1 MWLRSTLGVEN
12 SVFSSIRGE
21 NTPLSFLLPLYKR
34 LHVPSTPANKTSDL
48 AQLDKITAG
57 AFSAPTAGE
66 RASRV
71 REWLLT
77 NPGNDVLA
85 EVFRELSSRDK
96 GAAKLLRERLDDAKR
111 VKMQEG
117 LAAEWAAKAQSLL
130 DLTKLNI
137 ADAMA
142 WQRDAAK
149 AGAPLSKEPLAS
161 LKVQIAERVRLIE
174 DLQHQAQVQ
183 REAAVLLAQRIEVM
197 STKPW
202 REAQA
207 VSEALGVDV
216 AQWQAQA
223 AQLVAH
229 ASWPSTE
236 LKFTPMLE
244 ASRAQLLVVWEAFQ
258 LALQQTLAASQDAN
272 AALPG
277 VSVWA
282 DELRAERMAALP
294 SVKPA
299 KAPVDPQ
306 VREAANAKV
315 REVLAQLEVQTSE
328 GQGKASAGAA
338 SALRQALKEFGKVI
352 DHKLENQAQA
362 ALAAAGELEGW
373 QRWRADQLR
382 EELLIKAEGLLK
394 RPEGQAIGGR
404 KMQETLRTMRE
415 QWKQTDQGGVPN
427 HAMWKRFDEACN
439 EAHKVVEV
447 WLEKL
452 KADAVEH
459 RNQRLALI
467 AELNAW
473 AEENR
478 TARDG
483 DWKGFSRLLHQFG
496 DRWRDAGHLGEKAF
510 AELQPLWKTAI
521 SAAAAPLEALQA
533 QSLEL
538 RRAMIEEAKVL
549 GDAPLLRID
558 AVRALQQRWQ
568 AQAHQVPIDRR
579 QEQKLWDAFRKP
591 IDEAFNRKTQERE
604 KAEASL
610 GQRDRVVIDA
620 AKALQ
625 AANAGGDAQL
635 IRSAIAALEAALQG
649 QAQAQAQVTAAGVQE
664 AQVQAVAD
672 SVAQAGA
679 ASVDAA
685 VAETAAVE
693 GGSPE
698 TASPEPGG
706 EAEAA
711 SSAQASSETA
721 ESVPAAP
728 AAEVV
733 APKPVPKRVVAMRGD
748 DRPGMKRETPGADAG
763 RPGKFGDRKDAG
775 RGGRDARPGMDG
787 RARPDARGDRGEG
800 RGFGGDARGERFDP
814 RNAPPRLGDAAFRAQ
829 REALESAQM
838 ALRKLAAQA
847 HGEAL
852 TQLLSAWESRDT
864 TKLPSVQEL
873 GNQVNAAT
881 RSVWTSA
888 LGGSLPAHR
897 TSPPEALLRLEM
909 AAEIPTPADH
919 LGERRALQLQLLTRR
934 NDPAPAQTWGHDVAI
949 VLSAPFAA
957 EDARR
962 LQGSLKAL
970 LKR

>member
-1 MWLRSTLGVEN
+1 MPT
-12 SVFSSIRGE
+12 
-21 NTPLSFLLPLYKR
+21 
-34 LHVPSTPANKTSDL
+34 TPATKTSDL
-48 AQLDKITAG
+48 SQLDKMTGG

-71 REWLLT
+71 REWLLS
-77 NPGNDVLA
+77 NPSSEQLA

-111 VKMQEG
+111 SKIQDAMS
-117 LAAEWAAKAQSLL
+117 AEWSLKGQTLL
-130 DLTKLNI
+130 DLPKLNI

-149 AGAPLSKEPLAS
+149 AGAPLSKEPLAT
-161 LKVQIAERVRLIE
+161 LKGQIAERVRVIE

-197 STKPW
+197 STKSW
-202 REAQA
+202 REALA
-207 VSEALGVDV
+207 VSEALGLDV
-216 AQWQAQA
+216 AHWQSQA

-229 ASWPSTE
+229 ASWPSTD
-236 LKFTPMLE
+236 LKFTPLLD

-258 LALQQTLAASQDAN
+258 IAVQQASVAAQDAD
-272 AALPG
+272 APLPG
-277 VSVWA
+277 VGVWA
-282 DELRAERMAALP
+282 EEIRAQRSAAMP
-294 SVKPA
+294 AAKPA
-299 KAPVDPQ
+299 KPTVDPE

-315 REVLAQLEVQTSE
+315 REVLAQLEAQTSE

-338 SALRQALKEFGKVI
+338 NALRQALKEFGKVI
-352 DHKLENQAQA
+352 DHKLENLAQA

-394 RPEGQAIGGR
+394 RPEGQALGGR
-404 KMQETLRTMRE
+404 KMQETLRAMRE

-439 EAHKVVEV
+439 EAHKVVEA

-452 KADAVEH
+452 KVEAVEH
-459 RNQRLALI
+459 RAQRLALI

-483 DWKGFSRLLHQFG
+483 DWKGFSRILHQFG

-510 AELQPLWKTAI
+510 AELQALWKAAI

-549 GDAPLLRID
+549 GEAPVLRID

-591 IDEAFNRKTQERE
+591 IDEAFNRKTVERE

-649 QAQAQAQVTAAGVQE
+649 QAQAQAQVTAAGAQE

-679 ASVDAA
+679 ASVEAA
-685 VAETAAVE
+685 TAASNE
-693 GGSPE
+693 GAAAEDTGPQ
-698 TASPEPGG
+698 PG
-706 EAEAA
+706 AEAA
-711 SSAQASSETA
+711 PADASADALPATPPADAVVA
-721 ESVPAAP
+721 EVPASKP
-728 AAEVV
+728 
-733 APKPVPKRVVAMRGD
+733 APKPVVAMRGD
-748 DRPGMKRETPGADAG
+748 DRPGMKRDAPAADAG
-763 RPGKFGDRKDAG
+763 RPGKWGDRKDAA
-775 RGGRDARPGMDG
+775 RGPRDARGGVDSRP
-787 RARPDARGDRGEG
+787 RADARGEGRGESRGEG
-800 RGFGGDARGERFDP
+800 RGFGSAQARGERFDARP
-814 RNAPPRLGDAAFRAQ
+814 AAPRLGDAAFRAQ

-847 HGEAL
+847 HGESL
-852 TQLLSAWESRDT
+852 TQLMDAWKNRDSAAV
-864 TKLPSVQEL
+864 PSLQDL

-881 RSVWTSA
+881 RNAWAAA
-888 LGGSLPAHR
+888 LSGNLAPHR
-897 TSPPEALLRLEM
+897 TTPAEALLRLEI

-919 LGERRALQLQLLTRR
+919 LDARRAMQLQLLTRR
-934 NDPAPAQTWGHDVAI
+934 NDPTPAQTWGHDVAI
-949 VLSAPFAA
+949 ALSAPHA
-957 EDARR
+957 EGDARR
-962 LQGSLKAL
+962 LQNCLKSL

>member
-1 MWLRSTLGVEN
+1 M
-12 SVFSSIRGE
+12 
-21 NTPLSFLLPLYKR
+21 
-34 LHVPSTPANKTSDL
+34 PSTPANKTSDL
-48 AQLDKITAG
+48 AQLDKITSG
-57 AFSAPTAGE
+57 AFSAATAGE

-77 NPGNDVLA
+77 HPANDVLA
-85 EVFRELSSRDK
+85 EVYRELSSRDK

-111 VKMQEG
+111 AKLQE
-117 LAAEWAAKAQSLL
+117 AMSAEWALKGQALL

-223 AQLVAH
+223 AQLVTH
-229 ASWPSTE
+229 ASWPSTD

-244 ASRAQLLVVWEAFQ
+244 ASRAQLVVVWEAFQ
-258 LALQQTLAASQDAN
+258 LALQQTLAASQDAT

-277 VSVWA
+277 VGVWA
-282 DELRAERMAALP
+282 EELRAERAAAAP
-294 SVKPA
+294 SPKPA
-299 KAPVDPQ
+299 KVAIDPE

-439 EAHKVVEV
+439 EAHKVVEA

-533 QSLEL
+533 QSLEM
-538 RRAMIEEAKVL
+538 RRAMIDEAKAL
-549 GDAPLLRID
+549 GEAPMLRID

-625 AANAGGDAQL
+625 VANAGGDAQL

-649 QAQAQAQVTAAGVQE
+649 QAQAQAQVTAAGAQE

-685 VAETAAVE
+685 VAETAAAE
-693 GGSPE
+693 GAAPEGSASEGANPE
-698 TASPEPGG
+698 GSAAHGASPEQGG
-706 EAEAA
+706 EAELADA
-711 SSAQASSETA
+711 AQASGDA
-721 ESVPAAP
+721 VESAP
-728 AAEVV
+728 EAPVAEVI
-733 APKPVPKRVVAMRGD
+733 APKPAPKRVVAMRGD
-748 DRPGMKRETPGADAG
+748 DRPGMKRETPGADTG

-775 RGGRDARPGMDG
+775 RGGRDARPGMDS
-787 RARPDARGDRGEG
+787 RPRPDSRGESRGDSRGEG
-800 RGFGGDARGERFDP
+800 RGFGADARGERFDP

-852 TQLLSAWESRDT
+852 TQLLTAWESRDSA
-864 TKLPSVQEL
+864 KLPSVQEL

-888 LGGSLPAHR
+888 LTGALPAHR

-909 AAEIPTPADH
+909 AAEIPTPADQ

>member
-1 MWLRSTLGVEN
+1 M
-12 SVFSSIRGE
+12 
-21 NTPLSFLLPLYKR
+21 
-34 LHVPSTPANKTSDL
+34 PSTSANKTSDL
-48 AQLDKITAG
+48 AQLDKITGG
-57 AFSAPTAGE
+57 AFSAATAGE

-71 REWLLT
+71 REWLLS
-77 NPGNDVLA
+77 NPENDVLA
-85 EVFRELSSRDK
+85 DVFRELSSRDK

-111 VKMQEG
+111 AKLQESM
-117 LAAEWAAKAQSLL
+117 AAEWAAKAEGLL
-130 DLTKLNI
+130 GLAKLNI
-137 ADAMA
+137 SDAMA

-149 AGAPLSKEPLAS
+149 AGAPLSKEPLAG
-161 LKVQIAERVRLIE
+161 LKLRIAERVRVIE

-197 STKPW
+197 STKTW

-207 VSEALGVDV
+207 MSEALAVDV
-216 AQWQAQA
+216 SHWQAQA
-223 AQLVAH
+223 ALLVSH
-229 ASWPSTE
+229 ASWPSTD

-244 ASRAQLLVVWEAFQ
+244 ASRAQLLVVWGAFEQ
-258 LALQQTLAASQDAN
+258 VLQQALAAAQDAS
-272 AALPG
+272 AVLPSVG
-277 VSVWA
+277 VWA
-282 DELRAERMAALP
+282 EELRAERNAALP
-294 SVKPA
+294 NPKPP
-299 KAPVDPQ
+299 KPQVDPQ
-306 VREAANAKV
+306 VREAANATV
-315 REVLAQLEVQTSE
+315 GEALAQLELQTSE
-328 GQGKASAGAA
+328 GHGKASAGAA
-338 SALRQALKEFGKVI
+338 NALRQALKEFGKVI
-352 DHKLENQAQA
+352 DHKLENQVQA

-394 RPEGQAIGGR
+394 RPEGQALGGR
-404 KMQETLRTMRE
+404 KMQETLRAMRD

-439 EAHKVVEV
+439 EAHKVVEA

-459 RNQRLALI
+459 RTQRLALI
-467 AELNAW
+467 AEIQAW
-473 AEENR
+473 AEENK

-483 DWKGFSRLLHQFG
+483 DWKGFSRILHQFG

-510 AELQPLWKTAI
+510 AELQPLWKAAI
-521 SAAAAPLEALQA
+521 SAAAAPLETLQA

-549 GDAPLLRID
+549 GEAPLLRID

-591 IDEAFNRKTQERE
+591 IDDAFNRKTLERE

-610 GQRDRVVIDA
+610 GQRDRVVLDA

-635 IRSAIAALEAALQG
+635 IRSSIAALEAALQG
-649 QAQAQAQVTAAGVQE
+649 QAQAQAHVTAAGAQE

-672 SVAQAGA
+672 AVAQAGV
-679 ASVDAA
+679 ASVEAA
-685 VAETAAVE
+685 VAESTPAEGAAGE
-693 GGSPE
+693 STSAQPGGQTDPTIDTGE
-698 TASPEPGG
+698 PGPAASPTDI
-706 EAEAA
+706 A
-711 SSAQASSETA
+711 
-721 ESVPAAP
+721 VV
-728 AAEVV
+728 AEVP
-733 APKPVPKRVVAMRGD
+733 APKPAPKRVVAMRGD
-748 DRPGMKRETPGADAG
+748 DRPGMKRDAPAADTG
-763 RPGKFGDRKDAG
+763 RPGKWGDRKDAG

-787 RARPDARGDRGEG
+787 RPRPDVRGEG
-800 RGFGGDARGERFDP
+800 RSFGAGDARGERFDP
-814 RNAPPRLGDAAFRAQ
+814 RTAPPRLGDAAFRAQ

-852 TQLLSAWESRDT
+852 THLMGAWQNRDGAA
-864 TKLPSVQEL
+864 LPSVQEL

-881 RSVWTSA
+881 RNAWTSA
-888 LGGSLPAHR
+888 LSGSLPSHR
-897 TSPPEALLRLEM
+897 TTPAEAVLRLEM
-909 AAEIPTPADH
+909 AAEVPTPAEH
-919 LGERRALQLQLLTRR
+919 LDARRAMQLQLLTRR
-934 NDPAPAQTWGHDVAI
+934 NDPPPAQTWGHDVAI
-949 VLSAPFAA
+949 ALSAPYAP

-962 LQGSLKAL
+962 LQNCLRAL

>member
-1 MWLRSTLGVEN
+1 MS
-12 SVFSSIRGE
+12 
-21 NTPLSFLLPLYKR
+21 
-34 LHVPSTPANKTSDL
+34 STPANKTSDL
-48 AQLDKITAG
+48 AQLDKITGG
-57 AFSAPTAGE
+57 AFTGATAGE
-66 RASRV
+66 RASRI
-71 REWLLT
+71 RDWLLT
-77 NPGNDVLA
+77 NPGNDVLS
-85 EVFRELSSRDK
+85 EVFKELSSRDK

-111 VKMQEG
+111 TKLQEG
-117 LAAEWAAKAQSLL
+117 LAAEWAAKASALL
-130 DLTKLNI
+130 ALSKLNI

-183 REAAVLLAQRIEVM
+183 REAAVLLAQRIEVL

-202 REAQA
+202 RDAQA
-207 VSEALGVDV
+207 VSDALGADV

-223 AQLVAH
+223 TQLTAH
-229 ASWPSTE
+229 ASWASTD
-236 LKFTPMLE
+236 LKFTSMLD
-244 ASRAQLLVVWEAFQ
+244 ASRAQLVVVWEAFQ
-258 LALQQTLAASQDAN
+258 LALQQTIAAAQDAN
-272 AALPG
+272 AALPA
-277 VSVWA
+277 VTVWA
-282 DELRAERMAALP
+282 EELRAERAALQP
-294 SVKPA
+294 AVKPA
-299 KAPVDPQ
+299 KAPVDPA

-315 REVLAQLEVQTSE
+315 REVLTQLEKETGE
-328 GQGKASAGAA
+328 GHGKASAGAA
-338 SALRQALKEFGKVI
+338 NALRQALKEFGKVI

-404 KMQETLRTMRE
+404 KMQDTLRTMRE

-427 HAMWKRFDEACN
+427 HALWKRFDEACN
-439 EAHKVVEV
+439 AAHKVVEA

-452 KADAVEH
+452 KAEAVEH

-467 AELNAW
+467 AELNTW

-483 DWKGFSRLLHQFG
+483 DWKGFSRILHQFG

-510 AELQPLWKTAI
+510 AELQPLWKAAI
-521 SAAAAPLEALQA
+521 ANAAAPLEALQA

-538 RRAMIEEAKVL
+538 RRAMIEEAKAL
-549 GDAPLLRID
+549 GEAPMLRID

-591 IDEAFNRKTQERE
+591 IDDAFQRKTLERE

-610 GQRDRVVIDA
+610 GQRDRVVMDA
-620 AKALQ
+620 SKALQ
-625 AANAGGDAQL
+625 AANASGDAGQ
-635 IRSAIAALEAALQG
+635 IRAAMAALEAALHG
-649 QAQAQAQVTAAGVQE
+649 QAQAQAQVTAAGAQE

-672 SVAQAGA
+672 SVATAGA
-679 ASVDAA
+679 ASVEAA
-685 VAETAAVE
+685 
-693 GGSPE
+693 S
-698 TASPEPGG
+698 
-706 EAEAA
+706 AEAA
-711 SSAQASSETA
+711 PVDAAPMDAAQGDAQGTESASADEGMAAT
-721 ESVPAAP
+721 PDAAP
-728 AAEVV
+728 AAAP
-733 APKPVPKRVVAMRGD
+733 APKPAPKPVVAMRGD

-763 RPGKFGDRKDAG
+763 RPGKWNDRKDAG
-775 RGGRDARPGMDG
+775 RGGRDARGD
-787 RARPDARGDRGEG
+787 RGDRDPRGG
-800 RGFGGDARGERFDP
+800 RDMRGERADP
-814 RNAPPRLGDAAFRAQ
+814 RQAAPRLGDAAFRAQ
-829 REALESAQM
+829 REALESAQF

-852 TQLLSAWESRDT
+852 TQLLGAWEHRDGAQIPT
-864 TKLPSVQEL
+864 AQVL
-873 GNQVNAAT
+873 GSQINAAT
-881 RSVWTSA
+881 RSLWTNA
-888 LGGSLPAHR
+888 IGGNAQLPSTTPAQ
-897 TSPPEALLRLEM
+897 ALLRLEM

-919 LGERRALQLQLLTRR
+919 LDERRALQLQLLTRR
-934 NDPAPAQTWGHDVAI
+934 NDPSPAQTWGQDVAV
-949 VLSAPFAA
+949 VLASPFAA
-957 EDARR
+957 GDARR
-962 LQGSLKAL
+962 LQNSLKAL

>member
-1 MWLRSTLGVEN
+1 MPT
-12 SVFSSIRGE
+12 
-21 NTPLSFLLPLYKR
+21 
-34 LHVPSTPANKTSDL
+34 TPANKTSDL
-48 AQLDKITAG
+48 AQLDKITGG
-57 AFSAPTAGE
+57 AFSAATAGE
-66 RASRV
+66 RAGRV

-77 NPGNDVLA
+77 NPGNEQLA

-111 VKMQEG
+111 AKVQDA
-117 LAAEWAAKAQSLL
+117 LSAEWAIKGQALL
-130 DLTKLNI
+130 DLSKLNI

-161 LKVQIAERVRLIE
+161 LKVKIAERVRVIE

-207 VSEALGVDV
+207 VSDALGGDV
-216 AQWQAQA
+216 EHWQSQA
-223 AQLVAH
+223 AQLVANT
-229 ASWPSTE
+229 SWPSTD
-236 LKFTPMLE
+236 LKFNPMLE

-258 LALQQTLAASQDAN
+258 LALQQATSAAQDAN

-277 VSVWA
+277 VSIWA
-282 DELRAERMAALP
+282 EEIRAQRNAALP
-294 SVKPA
+294 AAKPA
-299 KAPVDPQ
+299 KPAVDPE

-315 REVLAQLEVQTSE
+315 REVLAQLEAQTSE

-352 DHKLENQAQA
+352 DHKLDNQAQA

-394 RPEGQAIGGR
+394 RPEGQALGGR
-404 KMQETLRTMRE
+404 KMQETLRAMRE

-452 KADAVEH
+452 KADAAEH
-459 RNQRLALI
+459 RNQRMALI
-467 AELNAW
+467 AELNSW

-483 DWKGFSRLLHQFG
+483 DWKGFSRILHQFG

-510 AELQPLWKTAI
+510 AEMQPLWKAAI

-538 RRAMIEEAKVL
+538 RRAMIEEAKAL
-549 GDAPLLRID
+549 GEASVLRID

-610 GQRDRVVIDA
+610 GQRDSVVLDA

-625 AANAGGDAQL
+625 AANAGGDAQA

-649 QAQAQAQVTAAGVQE
+649 QAQAQAQVTAAGAQE
-664 AQVQAVAD
+664 AQAQAVAD

-679 ASVDAA
+679 ASVESSVVGSAPPEGAA
-685 VAETAAVE
+685 RAA
-693 GGSPE
+693 GDDTSAGHQ
-698 TASPEPGG
+698 AGEPGQ
-706 EAEAA
+706 AEGDGTVDAE
-711 SSAQASSETA
+711 SSA
-721 ESVPAAP
+721 PAPEAVM
-728 AAEVV
+728 AEVL
-733 APKPVPKRVVAMRGD
+733 APKLAPKRVVAMRGD
-748 DRPGMKRETPGADAG
+748 DRPGMKREAPTADAG
-763 RPGKFGDRKDAG
+763 RPGKWGDRKDAG
-775 RGGRDARPGMDG
+775 RGGRDARPGMDS
-787 RARPDARGDRGEG
+787 RPRPDARGESRNFG
-800 RGFGGDARGERFDP
+800 GGDARGERFDP

-852 TQLLSAWESRDT
+852 TQLMGAWQSREGAA
-864 TKLPSVQEL
+864 LPSVQEL
-873 GNQVNAAT
+873 GSQVNGPT
-881 RSVWTSA
+881 RNAWVSA
-888 LGGSLPAHR
+888 LGGALPAHR
-897 TSPPEALLRLEM
+897 TTPADALLRLEM
-909 AAEIPTPADH
+909 AAEIPTPADY
-919 LGERRALQLQLLTRR
+919 LDARRAMQLQLLTRR
-934 NDPAPAQTWGHDVAI
+934 NDPAPVQTWGHDVAI
-949 VLSAPFAA
+949 VLSAPHAVDA
-957 EDARR
+957 ARR
-962 LQGSLKAL
+962 LQNCLKAL

>member
-1 MWLRSTLGVEN
+1 
-12 SVFSSIRGE
+12 
-21 NTPLSFLLPLYKR
+21 
-34 LHVPSTPANKTSDL
+34 
-48 AQLDKITAG
+48 
-57 AFSAPTAGE
+57 
-66 RASRV
+66 
-71 REWLLT
+71 
-77 NPGNDVLA
+77 
-85 EVFRELSSRDK
+85 
-96 GAAKLLRERLDDAKR
+96 
-111 VKMQEG
+111 
-117 LAAEWAAKAQSLL
+117 
-130 DLTKLNI
+130 
-137 ADAMA
+137 
-142 WQRDAAK
+142 
-149 AGAPLSKEPLAS
+149 
-161 LKVQIAERVRLIE
+161 
-174 DLQHQAQVQ
+174 
-183 REAAVLLAQRIEVM
+183 
-197 STKPW
+197 
-202 REAQA
+202 
-207 VSEALGVDV
+207 
-216 AQWQAQA
+216 
-223 AQLVAH
+223 
-229 ASWPSTE
+229 
-236 LKFTPMLE
+236 MLE
-244 ASRAQLLVVWEAFQ
+244 ASRSQLLVVWEAFS
-258 LALQQTLAASQDAN
+258 LALGQALAASQDAN

-282 DELRAERMAALP
+282 DELRAGRTAALP
-294 SVKPA
+294 AAKPA

-338 SALRQALKEFGKVI
+338 NALRQALKEFGKVI
-352 DHKLENQAQA
+352 DHKLDAQAQA

-404 KMQETLRTMRE
+404 KMQETLRTMRD

-439 EAHKVVEV
+439 EAHKVVEA

-510 AELQPLWKTAI
+510 AELQPLWKAAI
-521 SAAAAPLEALQA
+521 SAAAAPLETLQA

-538 RRAMIEEAKVL
+538 RRAMIEEAKAL
-549 GDAPLLRID
+549 GEAPMLRID

-591 IDEAFNRKTQERE
+591 IDDAFNRKTLERE

-635 IRSAIAALEAALQG
+635 IRSAIADLEAALAG
-649 QAQAQAQVTAAGVQE
+649 QAQAQAQVSAAGAQE

-685 VAETAAVE
+685 VAETAAAEATGTE
-693 GGSPE
+693 GAAPEGS
-698 TASPEPGG
+698 TAHGASPEQSGEG
-706 EAEAA
+706 EAVASADSADSAPAA
-711 SSAQASSETA
+711 A
-721 ESVPAAP
+721 ESAESAPAAP
-728 AAEVV
+728 VAEVIV
-733 APKPVPKRVVAMRGD
+733 PKPAPKRVVAMRGD
-748 DRPGMKRETPGADAG
+748 DRPGMKRETPGGDAA

-775 RGGRDARPGMDG
+775 RGGRDARPGMDS
-787 RARPDARGDRGEG
+787 RPRPDSHGDSRGEG

-852 TQLLSAWESRDT
+852 TQLLTAWESRDSA
-864 TKLPSVQEL
+864 KLPSVQEL

-888 LGGSLPAHR
+888 LTGALPAHR

-919 LGERRALQLQLLTRR
+919 LVARRALQLQLLTRR

-957 EDARR
+957 DDARR